1 MLTMRCV
8 EPLSICF
15 VHPDLGLGGAEM
27 LVVETATALKKAGHH
42 VEVFT
47 SYHDPQRAFTETI
60 DGTLDVHVHD
70 SIIPRSIFGIFLNP
84 MATIRFFWTTAKV
97 MMRHKN
103 LAGGYDIIFVD
114 QISSTIP
121 LLKYSGSKVV
131 YYCHFPDL
139 LLSSRGSWIKRL
151 YRLPIDFLEEI
162 TTAQA
167 DVILVNS
174 QFTLN
179 IFHNTFKS
187 IKRSPTVLYPTVHVE
202 RISLSSSN
210 RGSQTPSSSPASS
223 ASNTPKASGLS
234 GSKGA
239 AVIPE
244 RFQELAGT
252 KFVLSLNR
260 FERKKNHGLAIDAF
274 AIILEKMDAKE
285 KEKLRLVIA
294 GGYDERVLE
303 NVEHLKE
310 LQQHAHQAGVSDYVS
325 FFTKLPDRER
335 NWLLWNCKVVL
346 YTPEN
351 EHFGIVPLEAGA
363 ALRPVIA
370 CNSGGPLESILDG
383 VTGYHCPS
391 DPAAWAEKM
400 LLLLRNEPMAKQF
413 GESAVKRVVNNFSP
427 NIIIPQLE
435 NILYDLNLRKRH

>member
-1 MLTMRCV
+1 
-8 EPLSICF
+8 
-15 VHPDLGLGGAEM
+15 M

-47 SYHDPQRAFTETI
+47 SFHDPKRAFTETT

-70 SIIPRSIFGIFLNP
+70 SIIPRSIFGRFLNP
-84 MATIRFFWTTAKV
+84 LAIMRFFWTTAKV

-114 QISSTIP
+114 QISTTIP

-139 LLSSRGSWIKRL
+139 LLSSRKSCIKRI
-151 YRLPIDFLEEI
+151 YRIPIDFLEEI

-174 QFTLN
+174 QFTLK

-187 IKRSPTVLYPTVHVE
+187 IHKSPTVLYPTVHAE
-202 RISLSSSN
+202 RISLSSSL
-210 RGSQTPSSSPASS
+210 RASPTQSSSSSTSPSSLSTSS
-223 ASNTPKASGLS
+223 SVSTAPPMSRNSGGLS
-234 GSKGA
+234 GSKGV
-239 AVIPE
+239 VIVPE
-244 RFQELAGT
+244 RFQDLVGT
-252 KFVLSLNR
+252 RFLLSLNR
-260 FERKKNHGLAIDAF
+260 FERKKNHGLAIDALVLVLQ
-274 AIILEKMDAKE
+274 AMDEKE

-294 GGYDERVLE
+294 GGYDERVAE
-303 NVEHLKE
+303 NVQHLQE
-310 LQQHAHQAGVSDYVS
+310 LKQHAQKAGVSQFVKFY
-325 FFTKLPDRER
+325 TKLPDLER
-335 NWLLWNCKVVL
+335 NWLLWNSKIVL

-370 CNSGGPLESILDG
+370 CNSGGPLESIVDG

-391 DPAAWAEKM
+391 DPAAWADKM
-400 LLLLRNEPMAKQF
+400 LILLRNEAMAKQF
-413 GESAVKRVVNNFSP
+413 GENAVKRVVNNFSP
-427 NIIIPQLE
+427 NVIIPQLE
-435 NILYDLNLRKRH
+435 TILYDINLQRKRR